1 MMKRNRKDRR
11 YTLVEMIMVIT
22 IILILVTIGILVAP
36 LVTRQASEA
45 KTKALMG
52 MIENALEEY
61 KGSDLSGGNY
71 PMCHETCYSP
81 LFVCGQQPPTPQT
94 VKGTLLQFFEFE
106 QIYDQLAFFDGEGF
120 GIADGFGQTFL
131 YKAPGYR
138 MSGGYDLASC
148 GANLLPGLSEVKD
161 MKDKNS
167 YGTEQRKAY
176 DALIKSGELTIENSI
191 EFELGKGDDIA
202 NFMTK

>member
-81 LFVCGQQPPTPQT
+81 LFV
-94 VKGTLLQFFEFE
+94 VISLSGTSKMFC
-106 QIYDQLAFFDGEGF
+106 Y
-120 GIADGFGQTFL
+120 
-131 YKAPGYR
+131 
-138 MSGGYDLASC
+138 C
-148 GANLLPGLSEVKD
+148 
-161 MKDKNS
+161 
-167 YGTEQRKAY
+167 
-176 DALIKSGELTIENSI
+176 
-191 EFELGKGDDIA
+191 
-202 NFMTK
+202 